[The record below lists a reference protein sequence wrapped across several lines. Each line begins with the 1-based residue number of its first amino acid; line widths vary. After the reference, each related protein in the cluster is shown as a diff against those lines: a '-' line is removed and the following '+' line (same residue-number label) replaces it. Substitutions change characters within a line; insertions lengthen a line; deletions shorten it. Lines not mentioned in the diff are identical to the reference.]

1 MCFIVVSS
9 RSSGGN
15 DELVFVCVCFLFLFL
30 FSFFS
35 YFFSLILP
43 FFRVEGYVICL
54 GRAEYELPIKTKE
67 GLEEAVW

>member
-1 MCFIVVSS
+1 MGFIVVSS

-15 DELVFVCVCFLFLFL
+15 DELVFVCVCFLFLL

>member
-1 MCFIVVSS
+1 MSWF
-9 RSSGGN
+9 
-15 DELVFVCVCFLFLFL
+15 LFVFVFF
-30 FSFFS
+30 FFS
-35 YFFSLILP
+35 YFLFFLIFSLSFFR

>member
-1 MCFIVVSS
+1 MSWF
-9 RSSGGN
+9 
-15 DELVFVCVCFLFLFL
+15 LFVFVFFFFSYFL
-30 FSFFS
+30 FFS